1 MNLSPARTPPESR
14 SRMCEHAAMP
24 IVDVRVVVA
33 ENAPLSER
41 IAQHLA
47 DAFAHELDA
56 PVGHVWV
63 RVEEIAQRHYAESGV
78 SLSSAELPVF
88 VSVLLYDGL
97 TDDARSV
104 HARRLAVATS
114 DVLGRPVERVHIEYA
129 APARGRVAFGGRL
142 TT

>member
-1 MNLSPARTPPESR
+1 M
-14 SRMCEHAAMP
+14 
-24 IVDVRVVVA
+24 
-33 ENAPLSER
+33 
-41 IAQHLA
+41 
-47 DAFAHELDA
+47 
-56 PVGHVWV
+56 WV
-63 RVEEIAQRHYAESGV
+63 RVEEIAQRHYAESGA
-78 SLSSAELPVF
+78 SLTSAELPVF